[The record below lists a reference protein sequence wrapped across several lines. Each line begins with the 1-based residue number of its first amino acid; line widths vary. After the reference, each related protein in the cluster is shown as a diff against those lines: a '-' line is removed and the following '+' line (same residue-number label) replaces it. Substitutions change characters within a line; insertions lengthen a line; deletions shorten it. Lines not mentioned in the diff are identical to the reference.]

1 MAAEEK
7 RFHALAFLSN
17 AIASV
22 LLASLLA
29 LGVYVNVKN
38 ILVGNIST
46 NGYHVANIN
55 TTYWNVACTIVGTAV
70 GFLAAIALANQDERI
85 TRCQLAGDR
94 GVMALFL
101 RPLTLRRGLDQI
113 AHLHLPPERTL
124 LLILTIAAALTNA
137 AVVALFGIRSTTER
151 IVNPT
156 ASYPLAALNATFF
169 ISDGDG
175 AVLPAGSP
183 TFNSE
188 LSLLSGFLY
197 KAAYINGLITRG
209 QYVPFS
215 SPEVPYI
222 PEQGSIGDTVYAG
235 LNTGGVG
242 LNVSSYLQYS
252 GDTDGFDMPGDYE
265 FDKLKAGVFGTNVSV
280 SCQNATASYTAVGT
294 RVNIGFVTV
303 MAVSKPNGP
312 NITLFN
318 NLQGDL
324 IDTSLAIG
332 SAVTI
337 ESDTGDPVHTLVIPD
352 FGLQTAFV
360 LECSYDGQE
369 YMANVS
375 VASSVSP
382 LQVEGEAL
390 PGPVIGPEVKQRLA
404 NITHNM
410 LSFGGMGGDLARG
423 FIDANYNSDG
433 TNNTEMANTVE
444 TVVEQL
450 CEAYISL
457 LRQQVERSNLY
468 KGNDA
473 SSGNGSN
480 LQLYVTVLRLG
491 GGQLGWLAV
500 LGVLLIGSLWGT
512 VRACGGRAMVGF
524 DAQNSV
530 QLLRSTLHN
539 PGIRDRTRLRY
550 ENDLVVLTE
559 GTISKHEPNGS
570 EAKEAKASIAVA
582 S

>member
-7 RFHALAFLSN
+7 KFHALAFLSN

-22 LLASLLA
+22 PLATFLA

-46 NGYHVANIN
+46 NGYHVVNLN

-70 GFLAAIALANQDERI
+70 GFLAVVALAKQDECI
-85 TRCQLAGDR
+85 TRCQLTADR

-151 IVNPT
+151 IVNPI
-156 ASYPLAALNATFF
+156 ASYPLAALNSTFF

-175 AVLPAGSP
+175 AVLAAGSP
-183 TFNSE
+183 TFSSE
-188 LSLLSGFLY
+188 SSQLSGFLY
-197 KAAYINGLITRG
+197 KAAYINGLIARG

-252 GDTDGFDMPGDYE
+252 GATDGFDMPAEYE
-265 FDKLKAGVFGTNVSV
+265 FDKLQAGVFGTNISI
-280 SCQNATASYTAVGT
+280 SCQNATASYTVVGT
-294 RVNIGFVTV
+294 RVDIGFVTV
-303 MAVSKPNGP
+303 MAVGKPNGP
-312 NITLFN
+312 NITVFN
-318 NLQGDL
+318 NLQGEL
-324 IDTSLAIG
+324 IDTSLVIG
-332 SAVTI
+332 SAVTV
-337 ESDTGDPVHTLVIPD
+337 ESDTSEPVHSLVIPD

-382 LQVEGEAL
+382 LQVEAEAL

-404 NITHNM
+404 NVTHNM

-433 TNNTEMANTVE
+433 TNNTQMAGTLE
-444 TVVEQL
+444 TVIGQL
-450 CEAYISL
+450 GEAYISL

-473 SSGNGSN
+473 SNGNGSN

-491 GGQLGWLAV
+491 GGQYGWLAI

-512 VRACGGRAMVGF
+512 VRACGGRTMVGF
-524 DAQNSV
+524 DAQNNV
-530 QLLRSTLHN
+530 QLLSSTLHN
-539 PGIRDRTRLRY
+539 ADIRDRTRVRY

-559 GTISKHEPNGS
+559 GTVSKHEPNGS
-570 EAKEAKASIAVA
+570 EAKDYIGVA

>member
-17 AIASV
+17 LIAFV
-22 LLASLLA
+22 LMATLLA

-46 NGYHVANIN
+46 NGYNVIKLN

-70 GFLAAIALANQDERI
+70 GFLAAVALANQDERI
-85 TRCQLAGDR
+85 TRSQLAGDR

-113 AHLHLPPERTL
+113 SHLHLPPERTL

-151 IVNPT
+151 IVNPS

-169 ISDGDG
+169 ESDQDG
-175 AVLPAGSP
+175 AVLAAGSP
-183 TFNSE
+183 TFSSE
-188 LSLLSGFLY
+188 VSQLSGFLY
-197 KAAYINGLITRG
+197 KAAYINGLINRG
-209 QYVPFS
+209 QYVPFNT
-215 SPEVPYI
+215 PEVPYI

-252 GDTDGFDMPGDYE
+252 GVTDGFEMPAEYV
-265 FDKLKAGVFGTNVSV
+265 FDKLQAGVFGTNVSV
-280 SCQNATASYTAVGT
+280 SCQNATASYTTVGT

-324 IDTSLAIG
+324 IITSLAIG
-332 SAVTI
+332 SAVTVR
-337 ESDTGDPVHTLVIPD
+337 SDTGEPVHTLVIPD

-382 LQVEGEAL
+382 LQIEAEAL
-390 PGPVIGPEVKQRLA
+390 PGPKIGPEVKQRLA
-404 NITHNM
+404 NMTHNM

-423 FIDANYNSDG
+423 FIDADYNSDG
-433 TNNTEMANTVE
+433 TNNTNMADTLE
-444 TVVEQL
+444 TVIEQL
-450 CEAYISL
+450 GEAYISL

-473 SSGNGSN
+473 SDSNGSD
-480 LQLYVTVLRLG
+480 LQLYVTVVRLG
-491 GGQLGWLAV
+491 GGQYGWLAI

-524 DAQNSV
+524 DAQNNV

-539 PGIRDRTRLRY
+539 TDIRDRTKVRY
-550 ENDLVVLTE
+550 ENDFVVLTG
-559 GTISKHEPNGS
+559 GTISKSEPNGS
-570 EAKEAKASIAVA
+570 EAKDSIGVA

>member
-70 GFLAAIALANQDERI
+70 GFLAAVALANQDECI

-265 FDKLKAGVFGTNVSV
+265 FDKLKAGVFGTNISV

-294 RVNIGFVTV
+294 RVDIGFVTV

-369 YMANVS
+369 YLANIS

-423 FIDANYNSDG
+423 FIDANFNSDG
-433 TNNTEMANTVE
+433 TNNTEMADTLE

-539 PGIRDRTRLRY
+539 PDIRDRTRLRY

-559 GTISKHEPNGS
+559 GTISKHEPNIS
-570 EAKEAKASIAVA
+570 EAKASIGVA

>member
-17 AIASV
+17 AIAFV

-38 ILVGNIST
+38 ILVGSIST

-175 AVLPAGSP
+175 AVFAAGSP

-197 KAAYINGLITRG
+197 KAAYINGLISRG
-209 QYVPFS
+209 QYEPFS
-215 SPEVPYI
+215 TPEVPYI
-222 PEQGSIGDTVYAG
+222 PEQGSIGDAVYAG

-252 GDTDGFDMPGDYE
+252 GDTDGFDMPGEYE
-265 FDKLKAGVFGTNVSV
+265 FDKLKAGVFATNVSV

-294 RVNIGFVTV
+294 RVDIGFVTV

-382 LQVEGEAL
+382 LQIEGEAF

-433 TNNTEMANTVE
+433 TNNTEMADTLE

-473 SSGNGSN
+473 SSGNGSD
-480 LQLYVTVLRLG
+480 LQLYVKVLRLG

-512 VRACGGRAMVGF
+512 VRACGARAMVGF

-539 PGIRDRTRLRY
+539 PEIRDRTRLRY

-559 GTISKHEPNGS
+559 GTIPKYEPNGS

>member
-1 MAAEEK
+1 MAAGEK
-7 RFHALAFLSN
+7 RFHALSFLSN

-22 LLASLLA
+22 SLATLLA

-38 ILVGNIST
+38 ILVANVTT
-46 NGYHVANIN
+46 NGYQVVNLN
-55 TTYWNVACTIVGTAV
+55 TTYWNVACTIVGTAI
-70 GFLAAIALANQDERI
+70 GFLAIVALAKQDECI

-94 GVMALFL
+94 GVLALFL

-113 AHLHLPPERTL
+113 SHLHLPPERTL

-151 IVNPT
+151 IVNT
-156 ASYPLAALNATFF
+156 IASYPLAALNSTFF
-169 ISDGDG
+169 YYTRDGSML
-175 AVLPAGSP
+175 AAGSP

-188 LSLLSGFLY
+188 TSQLSGFLY
-197 KAAYINGLITRG
+197 KAAYINGLIAIGR
-209 QYVPFS
+209 YVPFS
-215 SPEVPYI
+215 TPEVPYI

-252 GDTDGFDMPGDYE
+252 GITDGFDMPAEYE
-265 FDKLKAGVFGTNVSV
+265 FNKLQAEVFGTNVSV
-280 SCQNATASYTAVGT
+280 SCQNATASYTTVGT
-294 RVNIGFVTV
+294 RVDIGFVTV

-337 ESDTGDPVHTLVIPD
+337 ESDTGEPVHSLVIPD

-369 YMANVS
+369 YLANVS

-382 LQVEGEAL
+382 LRIEAEAV

-423 FIDANYNSDG
+423 FIDADYNTDG
-433 TNNTEMANTVE
+433 TNNTGIAGVLE
-444 TVVEQL
+444 TVIEQL
-450 CEAYISL
+450 GEAYISL
-457 LRQQVERSNLY
+457 LRQQVERSNIA
-468 KGNDA
+468 KDSDG
-473 SSGNGSN
+473 SSGNGSY

-491 GGQLGWLAV
+491 GGQYGWLAI

-530 QLLRSTLHN
+530 ELLRSTLHN
-539 PGIRDRTRLRY
+539 TDIRDRTRIRY
-550 ENDLVVLTE
+550 DNDLVVLTE
-559 GTISKHEPNGS
+559 GTVSKHEPNGS
-570 EAKEAKASIAVA
+570 EAKDSIGMAS
-582 S
+582 

>member
-1 MAAEEK
+1 MAAREK
-7 RFHALAFLSN
+7 RFHALSFLSN
-17 AIASV
+17 AIASISLV
-22 LLASLLA
+22 TLLA

-38 ILVGNIST
+38 ILVGNVTT
-46 NGYHVANIN
+46 NGYQVVNLN

-70 GFLAAIALANQDERI
+70 GFLAIVALAKQDECI

-151 IVNPT
+151 IVNT
-156 ASYPLAALNATFF
+156 IASYPLAALNSTFF
-169 ISDGDG
+169 YNTRDG
-175 AVLPAGSP
+175 AMLAAGSP

-188 LSLLSGFLY
+188 TSQLSSFLY
-197 KAAYINGLITRG
+197 KAAYINGLIAIGR
-209 QYVPFS
+209 YVPFS
-215 SPEVPYI
+215 TPEAPYI
-222 PEQGSIGDTVYAG
+222 PEQGSIGDTVYAV

-252 GDTDGFDMPGDYE
+252 GITDGFDMPAEYE
-265 FDKLKAGVFGTNVSV
+265 FNKLQAEVFGTNISV

-294 RVNIGFVTV
+294 RVDIGFVTV

-312 NITLFN
+312 NITVFN
-318 NLQGDL
+318 NLQGEL
-324 IDTSLAIG
+324 IDTSLVIG

-337 ESDTGDPVHTLVIPD
+337 ESDTGEPVHSLVIPD

-369 YMANVS
+369 YLANVS

-382 LQVEGEAL
+382 LRIEAEAM

-423 FIDANYNSDG
+423 FIDADYNSDG
-433 TNNTEMANTVE
+433 TNNTDMAGVLE
-444 TVVEQL
+444 TVIGQL
-450 CEAYISL
+450 GEAYISL
-457 LRQQVERSNLY
+457 LRQQVERSNIARD
-468 KGNDA
+468 NDG
-473 SSGNGSN
+473 SSGNGSD

-491 GGQLGWLAV
+491 GGQYGWLAI

-512 VRACGGRAMVGF
+512 VRACGSRAMVGF

-530 QLLRSTLHN
+530 ELLRSTLRN
-539 PGIRDRTRLRY
+539 TDIRDRTRIRY

-559 GTISKHEPNGS
+559 GNVSKHELNGS
-570 EAKEAKASIAVA
+570 EAKDSIGMAS
-582 S
+582 

>member
-70 GFLAAIALANQDERI
+70 GFLAAVALANQDECI

-265 FDKLKAGVFGTNVSV
+265 FDKLKAGVFGTNISV

-294 RVNIGFVTV
+294 RVDIGFVTV

-369 YMANVS
+369 YLANVS

-423 FIDANYNSDG
+423 FIDANFNSDG
-433 TNNTEMANTVE
+433 TNNTEMADTLE

-539 PGIRDRTRLRY
+539 PDIRDRTRLRY

-559 GTISKHEPNGS
+559 GTISKHEPNIS
-570 EAKEAKASIAVA
+570 EAKASIGVA